1 MAPRPRPLVLATT
14 GKLRLVLVPVN
25 LSEIGD
31 LW

>member
-1 MAPRPRPLVLATT
+1 MGPRPRPRVSATT
-14 GKLRLVLVPVN
+14 GKLLLVLIPVN